1 MTKKNLDALLSVG
14 TDGGAI
20 EVRRKRDKHPNGW
33 EPGIDT
39 ERGFIVT
46 QPLAEAPTNWDA
58 VLTELLPEGFDISQ
72 WQVDGDNVEVRAWD
86 GNIGAGEIKRFYY
99 FKARIRRRSL
109 DNATDVDLE
118 QLIASVRKTKVK
130 TPPPVAEDRA
140 YWVHLTDL
148 QAGQADGD
156 SYEGMVGR
164 ALAIATMVK
173 DDIAML
179 RKAGKPVSHI
189 FIPITGDLV
198 EGTGDNW
205 YAMQNFSIRLDRRD
219 QVKLVRRL
227 LTEILR
233 DIAALGIPVHVAVV
247 PGNHGENR
255 NSGKAFTTLNDND
268 DVAIVEQIA
277 EAFSMAEQ
285 LSHVTFS
292 LPKRDR
298 LSLTVEVLGHVVG
311 LTHGHLAR
319 STGSVSAKFLAW
331 FKSMAASRDPIGDSD
346 LLFCGHYHTYIA
358 QNLVGDTYMLMGGA
372 LCDSPDT
379 GWFAQSAGLVS
390 DPCISK
396 GTITRSQK
404 IELLLPYFWKRTK
417 AEAVEI

>member
-1 MTKKNLDALLSVG
+1 MSKKLDALLTIG
-14 TDGGAI
+14 TNGGAT
-20 EVRRKRDKHPNGW
+20 EVRRKREKHPAGW

-46 QPLAEAPTNWDA
+46 QPLQEAPTNWDA
-58 VLTELLPEGFDISQ
+58 VLRELLPEGFDISQ
-72 WQVDGDNVEVRAWD
+72 WQVDGENVEVRAWD
-86 GNIGAGEIKRFYY
+86 GNIGGGELKRFYY
-99 FKARIRRRSL
+99 FKARIRRRSVENNE
-109 DNATDVDLE
+109 DIDFDK
-118 QLIASVRKTKVK
+118 LIAAVKKTKVK
-130 TPPPVAEDRA
+130 KAPTTTEERA
-140 YWVHLTDL
+140 YWVHITDL

-156 SYEGMVGR
+156 SWEGMVAR
-164 ALAIATMVK
+164 ALSLGEMVK
-173 DDIAML
+173 EDIKML
-179 RKAGKPVSHI
+179 GKAGKPVSHI

-205 YAMQNFSIRLDRRD
+205 YAMQNFSIKLDRRD

-227 LTEILR
+227 LGEVLKEI
-233 DIAALGIPVHVAVV
+233 ATLGIPVHVAVV

-255 NSGKAFTTLNDND
+255 NSGKAYTTLNDND

-319 STGSVSAKFLAW
+319 SSGSVSQKFLTW
-331 FKSMAASRDPIGDSD
+331 FKAMAASRDPIGDSD

-358 QNLVGDTYMLMGGA
+358 QNLVGDTYLLMGGA

-379 GWFAQSAGLVS
+379 GWFAQSAGLTS
-390 DPCISK
+390 NPCISK
-396 GTITRSQK
+396 GTITREQK
-404 IELLLPYFWKRTK
+404 IELLLPYFWKRTQT
-417 AEAVEI
+417 EAVEI